1 MRDERGGANWRTFHL
16 TRIPARPS
24 RSTRERRSPPR
35 TARSM
40 PTRAGQADAQAPGA
54 ARRAREHDQGLR
66 RAWDRLFQR
75 RGSHGKRDVR
85 RSGRSRL
92 SDNVNRQHGR
102 LGQHG
107 SDRPLK
113 QIPLARNRVSQLKGT
128 QQWQTCNPIKA
139 TTPCHS
145 DFRLSACDGQVK
157 GGRQPAALW

>member
-1 MRDERGGANWRTFHL
+1 
-16 TRIPARPS
+16 
-24 RSTRERRSPPR
+24 
-35 TARSM
+35 M
-40 PTRAGQADAQAPGA
+40 PTRAWSSRFASTW
-54 ARRAREHDQGLR
+54 RSTSSMEHDQGLR
-66 RAWDRLFQR
+66 WAWNRLFHW

-85 RSGRSRL
+85 RGGRSRL
-92 SDNVNRQHGR
+92 PDNVNRQHGR